1 MNELEWL
8 KEAQP
13 AVPEPDTATARA
25 ALLAHMAARPEETAK
40 PGHAAPGRELDS
52 AAPGRAF
59 ADAAPGRPAAAD
71 DDAYAALR
79 RRAAAELGD
88 TAPRASRP
96 RRPRLGRRERRAE
109 AARARRAAW
118 RPRLAFASAAVL
130 VAATLAVAWPNTDAP
145 NERFAAPVTPAP
157 VVEAPLV
164 RLSQE
169 IAQEPDPKGDAT
181 LVIRT
186 QRYPDDDP
194 VPGYDLYLDD
204 GRYYYG
210 STKEELKVSGLT
222 SDSFQGPLME
232 AAIKATDL
240 PADKAR
246 REMDLALS
254 PNAPKVSRS
263 VESNHVWTASMD
275 ALLAGAGRKD
285 VRAGVMRLLA
295 TIDTLKTREEGKL
308 LKLTSTDFPDGYAE
322 SLYIDAETGIPQKFE
337 GGVPGKEPDVRIDY
351 DVKRVT
357 AANWADAAAKAA
369 DDQAPAADAPRRTDQ
384 APPARRP

>member
-25 ALLAHMAARPEETAK
+25 ALLAHMAAP
-40 PGHAAPGRELDS
+40 HAAADAAPRREL
-52 AAPGRAF
+52 
-59 ADAAPGRPAAAD
+59 ADAAPGRTFADAAQRRAATGD
-71 DDAYAALR
+71 DNDDAYAALR

-88 TAPRASRP
+88 TATRASRP

-109 AARARRAAW
+109 AARARRAVW

-169 IAQEPDPKGDAT
+169 IAQEPEPKGDAT

-186 QRYPDDDP
+186 QRYPDDEP

-210 STKEELKVSGLT
+210 PTKADLKVSGLT
-222 SDSFQGPLME
+222 SDSFQGPLLE
-232 AAIKATDL
+232 AAIKAPDL

-263 VESNHVWTASMD
+263 IEDNHVWTASMD

-285 VRAGVMRLLA
+285 VRAGVMTLLA
-295 TIDTLKTREEGKL
+295 TIDTLETREEGEL

-337 GGVPGKEPDVRIDY
+337 GGVPGKEPDVRVDY
-351 DVKRVT
+351 DVRRVT

-369 DDQAPAADAPRRTDQ
+369 DDQAPAADAPRRTEQ
-384 APPARRP
+384 ASPARRP